1 MLVKTALGFSFESDD
16 PSIQVGKRVEIPT
29 PVVEEYS
36 NPPDRAINF
45 MAQMYGAQKEWTQK
59 GLGKYTA
66 PEGLQHFPSY
76 ILNLPPDRLKIF
88 LTKFCAVN
96 ATIYMHYSKT
106 SEGYTP
112 EVWMKTEHESL
123 ARELQYLWQRL
134 GVRTRVTYR
143 RRMGKWLVLNS
154 GAYAY
159 IQIRELILNSRNP
172 NLASRLKKADVHVPL
187 QFRMI
192 EQKFTD
198 RVVEISEGEVEDLA
212 S

>member
-1 MLVKTALGFSFESDD
+1 MLVKTALGFSFKSDD
-16 PSIQVGKRVEIPT
+16 PSIQVGKRVEIPA

-36 NPPDRAINF
+36 SPPDRAINF

-106 SEGYTP
+106 SGGYTP
-112 EVWMKTEHESL
+112 EVWMKTKHESL

-143 RRMGKWLVLNS
+143 RRQGKWLVLNS

-159 IQIRELILNSRNP
+159 IQIRELIINSRNP
-172 NLASRLKKADVHVPL
+172 NLTSRLKKADVHVPL

-198 RVVEISEGEVEDLA
+198 RVVEISEDEVEDLV